1 MSEFQFFNP
10 YDDIR
15 FTANRLPHW
24 QQKGAVYFVTFR
36 LADAVPQHL
45 REQWESDRKAWL
57 RFHRHHGMPKP
68 NVSITSVFLV
78 RLSVGLMRVTAR
90 VFCDVPIAQ
99 QLLQKRYATLTAT
112 EFRKS
117 RGW

>member
-1 MSEFQFFNP
+1 
-10 YDDIR
+10 
-15 FTANRLPHW
+15 
-24 QQKGAVYFVTFR
+24 
-36 LADAVPQHL
+36 
-45 REQWESDRKAWL
+45 
-57 RFHRHHGMPKP
+57 MPKP

-78 RLSVGLMRVTAR
+78 RLSAGLMRVTAR

-99 QLLQKRYATLTAT
+99 QLLQKRCVTLTAT